1 MGEQI
6 KSSLLIKTL
15 FQKVYSYFN
24 FHLPTVQRF
33 ISTPE
38 ESYEHLYHCPPH
50 ASTIKDL
57 HSNGFK
63 SHLTHFLEMELFN
76 PKLRK
81 IVIYQER
88 SLKSQAYFFKNS
100 KFVMLFLFLLGINL
114 YIQLFSS
121 DFLSKSLESPESSE

>member
-1 MGEQI
+1 MGEQT

-24 FHLPTVQRF
+24 FHLPTVQLF

-38 ESYEHLYHCPPH
+38 KSYEHLYHCPPPH
-50 ASTIKDL
+50 ASTFKDL

-63 SHLTHFLEMELFN
+63 SHLTHFLEMELFK

-100 KFVMLFLFLLGINL
+100 KFIMLFLFLLGINL

-121 DFLSKSLESPESSE
+121 EIFYQNL